1 MATFV
6 RRGNVWQAKI
16 RQKGRKIIAR
26 TFDTKTAAEK
36 WARSIERD
44 LDQGTFLPSTAAER
58 TTVAEAV
65 DRYVKEIMP
74 RLAKGGKASMSVL
87 SRLKT
92 ELGSLSLALLDAS
105 HISAYREKMLKR
117 YSLQT
122 VRHDLGFLNRILK
135 CCQIDWGIHLPRGLP
150 TALVRMPPQPRSR
163 DRRLCEGEE
172 EKLLAVA
179 GEYGDGQIADMIAFA
194 LETAMRRTEL
204 ASIHAEH
211 VDWGKKYVLL
221 PKTKTGEPR
230 RVPLSPRALQI
241 LRDRKRDI
249 GPLWD
254 LRPDSI
260 SQAFVRVCA
269 AAGIEDLR
277 FHDLRHEATSRLFEL
292 GFNMMEVAA
301 FTGHKS
307 LAMLKRYTHLRP
319 EDLAQ
324 KLEMKYSVPAKRG
337 RPRKL

>member
-1 MATFV
+1 MASIGKRGKTWHV
-6 RRGNVWQAKI
+6 RI
-16 RQKGRKIIAR
+16 RRNGVTEFG
-26 TFDTKTAAEK
+26 TFDTKAEAEA
-36 WARSIERD
+36 WARSIESSIDR
-44 LDQGTFLPSTAAER
+44 GTYVPLAPAEQ
-58 TTVAEAV
+58 TKIAEAIE
-65 DRYVKEIMP
+65 RYREEVCP
-74 RLAKGGKASMSVL
+74 RLHKGGYKAFAVL
-87 SRLKT
+87 DRLKR
-92 ELGSLSLALLDAS
+92 ELGHFSIAQLTSAHVSSYLDRLSKEDYSAQTAL
-105 HISAYREKMLKR
+105 
-117 YSLQT
+117 
-122 VRHDLGFLNRILK
+122 HDLGFLNRILK
-135 CCQIDWGIHLPRGLP
+135 CCQIDWGIPLPRGLP
-150 TALVRMPPQPRSR
+150 TALVRRPSQPRSR
-163 DRRLCEGEE
+163 DRRLREGEE
-172 EKLLAVA
+172 EKLLAGA
-179 GEYGDGQIADMIAFA
+179 REYGDGQLADMIALA

-230 RVPLSPRALQI
+230 RVPLSPRALQT

-249 GPLWD
+249 GPMWD
-254 LRPDSI
+254 LLPDSI
-260 SQAFVRVCA
+260 SRAFERVCA

-301 FTGHKS
+301 FTGHKT
-307 LAMLKRYTHLRP
+307 LAMLKRYTHLRT